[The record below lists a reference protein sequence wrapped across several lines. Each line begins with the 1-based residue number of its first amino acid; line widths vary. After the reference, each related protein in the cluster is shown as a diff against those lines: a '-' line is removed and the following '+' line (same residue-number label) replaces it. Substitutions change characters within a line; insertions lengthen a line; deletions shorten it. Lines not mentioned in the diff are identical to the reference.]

1 MKVTRFEGTPEEF
14 KVVAHLFG
22 DSPLPDKNGSSD
34 ENMREVPD
42 IEPQEAIRCMLTRLS
57 SSDGQIAVYKALAN
71 GKLEYNE
78 FLKRTGRVAGVMA
91 GVLGALGRRVNNTK
105 EIHQAGL
112 PGNASAVLKWE
123 KEGGKEYISLTPHAL
138 EALKAENII

>member
-14 KVVAHLFG
+14 KVVAHLFS
-22 DSPLPDKNGSSD
+22 DSSLPDKNSPSD
-34 ENMREVPD
+34 ENVKEVPG
-42 IEPQEAIRCMLTRLS
+42 IEPQEAIRRMLTRLS
-57 SSDGQIAVYKALAN
+57 PSDGQIAVYKALAN
-71 GKLEYNE
+71 GKLEYYE

-112 PGNASAVLKWE
+112 PGNINAILKWE
-123 KEGGKEYISLTPHAL
+123 KEGDKGYYSLTSYAL